1 MWDRQRTTASLIAQL
16 VKNPPAMQETPVRRS
31 GQRGGEAMGGTPGRG
46 QDRGKGTD
54 VEKSPAWWK
63 HCK

>member
-1 MWDRQRTTASLIAQL
+1 MCDRQRIAASLTDQL
-16 VKNPPAMQETPVRRS
+16 IKNPPAMQETTVRRS
-31 GQRGGEAMGGTPGRG
+31 GQRGGEAMGGTLDRGR
-46 QDRGKGTD
+46 DRGKDTD